1 MDNVNNLIRKFIIPI
16 LFFVYLFFLLW
27 EHNHATYDRKMIAMK
42 LQNIALKLDKI
53 DGVILGGSNTFFGL
67 SALKLSHELQSDW
80 INLSLLNEGYSNSNY
95 NDFISQTIPKSKRES
110 VSYVV
115 LGTITLHRKGRIAA
129 REESKLNVFG
139 GKSFN
144 LLPDRNL
151 AGFLKDIFIK
161 NEGVK
166 YPVPDNYG
174 DFNFEEFNCN
184 IEDARPKYIKEDKDI
199 IEKSLNKRFATIN
212 NFFPNAKILLLI
224 PTEFKGE
231 FHEPSSSKILMNNIE
246 EIIRKERLSLGV
258 DIKLVHEFEF
268 NNTDY
273 FCDTYHHA
281 NKLGRNLITD
291 NLISYLK

>member
-1 MDNVNNLIRKFIIPI
+1 MDNVNNLIRKFILPI
-16 LFFVYLFFLLW
+16 LFFVYIFFLLW
-27 EHNHATYDRKMIAMK
+27 EHNHSIADRKMISMK
-42 LQNIALKLDKI
+42 LQKIVLKLDKI
-53 DGVILGGSNTFFGL
+53 DGIILGGSNTFFGL
-67 SALKLSHELQSDW
+67 SALKISQELQSDW
-80 INLSLLNEGYSNSNY
+80 INFSLLNEGYSDSNY

-129 REESKLNVFG
+129 REESKLNLFG
-139 GKSFN
+139 SKSFN

-151 AGFLKDIFIK
+151 AGFLKDIIT
-161 NEGVK
+161 NQEGVK

-174 DFNFEEFNCN
+174 DFNFREFNCN
-184 IEDARPKYIKEDKDI
+184 MENARPKYIQEDTGI
-199 IEKSLNKRFATIN
+199 IEKSLKERFATIN

-231 FHEPSSSKILMNNIE
+231 FYDTISSKILINNIE
-246 EIIRKERLSLGV
+246 EIIRRESLSLGI
-258 DIKLVHEFEF
+258 DIKLVPEFEF